1 MTNSRTLKK
10 VLVGI
15 MASVFLVISAILLSA
30 CCGTNATNYDY
41 SAFQND
47 YQGNTN
53 LEERADDGII
63 MVRNTEGETC
73 EGSGEYRESGSTYF
87 NEEDK
92 NLDWDGTQTTISFDL
107 DLKNIDEGDFTA
119 FVLSFNSANTTEETT
134 TYSHTY
140 EIRLGVAKTAEGYKI
155 AELNGINWSEEDY
168 NNITASDKIVQDED
182 GILDVSFVVSY
193 ESETLTYSFIV
204 NDATI
209 ENTAN
214 ADTFTTGAIVGF
226 RSLWNA
232 VTNTDDVV
240 LLNLQKA

>member
-10 VLVGI
+10 ALIGI
-15 MASVFLVISAILLSA
+15 VASVFLVISAILLSA
-30 CCGTNATNYDY
+30 CCGTSATKYDY

-63 MVRNTEGETC
+63 MKRNTEGENC
-73 EGSGEYRESGSTYF
+73 EGSGEFRESGSTYF

-119 FVLSFNSANTTEETT
+119 WILSFNSANTTEETT
-134 TYSHTY
+134 TYNHTY
-140 EIRLGVAKTAEGYKI
+140 EIRLGIAKTAEGYKI
-155 AELNGINWSEEDY
+155 AELEGINWSEADY

-182 GILDVSFVVSY
+182 GILNVSFVVSY
-193 ESETLTYSFIV
+193 ADNTLNYTFQV
-204 NDATI
+204 NDASI
-209 ENTAN
+209 ENTASE
-214 ADTFTTGAIVGF
+214 TGAIVGF

>member
-30 CCGTNATNYDY
+30 CCGTNATKYDY

-47 YQGNTN
+47 YQGNAN
-53 LEERADDGII
+53 IRERADGGVILK
-63 MVRNTEGETC
+63 RNTEGETC

-92 NLDWDGTQTTISFDL
+92 NLDWDGTQTTFSFDL

-119 FVLSFNSANTTEETT
+119 FVLSFNSVNTTEETT

-140 EIRLGVAKTAEGYKI
+140 EIRLGIAKTAEGYKI
-155 AELNGINWSEEDY
+155 AELNGINWSEQDY
-168 NNITASDKIVQDED
+168 NNINASDKIVQDED
-182 GILDVSFVVSY
+182 GILNVSFVVSY
-193 ESETLTYSFIV
+193 ADNTLNYTFQV
-204 NDATI
+204 NDASI
-209 ENTAN
+209 ENTASE
-214 ADTFTTGAIVGF
+214 TGAIVGF

>member
-10 VLVGI
+10 ALIGI
-15 MASVFLVISAILLSA
+15 VASVFLVISAILLSA
-30 CCGTNATNYDY
+30 CCGTSATKYDY

-53 LEERADDGII
+53 LEERTDDGII
-63 MVRNTEGETC
+63 MVRNTEGENC
-73 EGSGEYRESGSTYF
+73 EGSGEFRESGSTYF

-119 FVLSFNSANTTEETT
+119 WILSFNSANTTEETT

>member
-10 VLVGI
+10 ALIGI
-15 MASVFLVISAILLSA
+15 VASVFLVISAILLSA
-30 CCGTNATNYDY
+30 CCGTSATKYDY

-47 YQGNTN
+47 YQGNAN
-53 LEERADDGII
+53 IEERVGGGVILK
-63 MVRNTEGETC
+63 RNTEGETC

-119 FVLSFNSANTTEETT
+119 WILSFNSANTTEETT
-134 TYSHTY
+134 TYNHTY
-140 EIRLGVAKTAEGYKI
+140 EIRLGIAKTAEGYKI
-155 AELNGINWSEEDY
+155 AELEGINWSEADY

-182 GILDVSFVVSY
+182 GILNVGFVVSY
-193 ESETLTYSFIV
+193 ADNTLNYTFQV
-204 NDATI
+204 NDASI
-209 ENTAN
+209 ENTASE
-214 ADTFTTGAIVGF
+214 TGAIVGF

>member
-10 VLVGI
+10 ALIGI
-15 MASVFLVISAILLSA
+15 VASVFLVISAILLSA
-30 CCGTNATNYDY
+30 CCGTTATKYDF

-53 LEERADDGII
+53 LKERADDGII
-63 MVRNTEGETC
+63 MVRNTEGENC
-73 EGSGEYRESGSTYF
+73 EGSGEFRESGSTYF

-92 NLDWDGTQTTISFDL
+92 NLDWDGTQTTFSFDL

-119 FVLSFNSANTTEETT
+119 WILSFNSANTTEETT
-134 TYSHTY
+134 TYNHTY
-140 EIRLGVAKTAEGYKI
+140 EIRLGIAKTAEGYKI
-155 AELNGINWSEEDY
+155 AELNGINWSEADY

-182 GILDVSFVVSY
+182 GILNVSFVVSY
-193 ESETLTYSFIV
+193 ADNTLNYTFQV
-204 NDATI
+204 NDASI
-209 ENTAN
+209 ENTASE
-214 ADTFTTGAIVGF
+214 TGAIVGF

>member
-10 VLVGI
+10 ALIGI

-30 CCGTNATNYDY
+30 CCGTSATKYDY

-63 MVRNTEGETC
+63 MKRNTEGENC
-73 EGSGEYRESGSTYF
+73 EGSGEFRESGSTYF

-119 FVLSFNSANTTEETT
+119 WILSFNSANTTEETT
-134 TYSHTY
+134 TYNHTY
-140 EIRLGVAKTAEGYKI
+140 EIRLGIAKTAEGYKI
-155 AELNGINWSEEDY
+155 AELEGINWSEADY

-182 GILDVSFVVSY
+182 GILNVSFVVSY
-193 ESETLTYSFIV
+193 ADNTLNYTFQV
-204 NDATI
+204 NDASI
-209 ENTAN
+209 ENTASE
-214 ADTFTTGAIVGF
+214 TGAIVGF

>member
-10 VLVGI
+10 ALIGI
-15 MASVFLVISAILLSA
+15 VASVFLVISAILLSA
-30 CCGTNATNYDY
+30 CCGTSATKYDY

-63 MVRNTEGETC
+63 MKRNTEGENC
-73 EGSGEYRESGSTYF
+73 EGSGEFRESGSTYF

-119 FVLSFNSANTTEETT
+119 WILSFNSANTTEETT
-134 TYSHTY
+134 TYNHTY
-140 EIRLGVAKTAEGYKI
+140 EIRLGIAKTAEGYKI
-155 AELNGINWSEEDY
+155 AELEGINWSEADY

-182 GILDVSFVVSY
+182 GILNVGFVVSY
-193 ESETLTYSFIV
+193 ADNTLNYTFQV
-204 NDATI
+204 NDASI
-209 ENTAN
+209 ENTASE
-214 ADTFTTGAIVGF
+214 TGAIVGF

>member
-10 VLVGI
+10 ALIGI
-15 MASVFLVISAILLSA
+15 VASAFLVISAILLSA
-30 CCGTNATNYDY
+30 CCGTSATKYDY

-53 LEERADDGII
+53 LKERADDGII
-63 MVRNTEGETC
+63 MKRNTEGETC
-73 EGSGEYRESGSTYF
+73 EGSGEFRESGSTYF

-92 NLDWDGTQTTISFDL
+92 NLDWDGTQTTFSFDL

-119 FVLSFNSANTTEETT
+119 WILSFNSANTTEETT

-182 GILDVSFVVSY
+182 GILNVSFVVSY

>member
-10 VLVGI
+10 ALIGI
-15 MASVFLVISAILLSA
+15 VASVFLVISAILLSA
-30 CCGTNATNYDY
+30 CCGTSATKYDY

-47 YQGNTN
+47 YQGNAN
-53 LEERADDGII
+53 IEERVDGGVILI
-63 MVRNTEGETC
+63 RNTEGETC

-119 FVLSFNSANTTEETT
+119 WILSFNSANTTGDTT
-134 TYSHTY
+134 TYDYTY
-140 EIRLGVAKTAEGYKI
+140 EIRLGIAKTAEGYKI
-155 AELNGINWSEEDY
+155 AELEGINWSEADY

-182 GILDVSFVVSY
+182 GILNVSFVVSY
-193 ESETLTYSFIV
+193 ADNTLNYTFQV
-204 NDATI
+204 NDASI
-209 ENTAN
+209 ENTASE
-214 ADTFTTGAIVGF
+214 TGAIVGF

>member
-10 VLVGI
+10 ALIGI
-15 MASVFLVISAILLSA
+15 VASVFLVISAILLSA
-30 CCGTNATNYDY
+30 CCGTSATKYDY

-53 LEERADDGII
+53 LKERADDGII
-63 MVRNTEGETC
+63 MKRNTEGENC
-73 EGSGEYRESGSTYF
+73 EGSGEFRESGSTYF

-119 FVLSFNSANTTEETT
+119 WILSFNSANTTEETT
-134 TYSHTY
+134 TYNHTY
-140 EIRLGVAKTAEGYKI
+140 EIRLGIAKTAEGYKI
-155 AELNGINWSEEDY
+155 AELEGINWSEADY

-182 GILDVSFVVSY
+182 GILNVSFVVSY
-193 ESETLTYSFIV
+193 ADNTLNYTFQV
-204 NDATI
+204 NDASI
-209 ENTAN
+209 ENTASE
-214 ADTFTTGAIVGF
+214 TGAIVGF

>member
-10 VLVGI
+10 ALIGI
-15 MASVFLVISAILLSA
+15 VASAFLVISAILLSA
-30 CCGTNATNYDY
+30 CCGTSATKYDY

-53 LEERADDGII
+53 LKERADDGII
-63 MVRNTEGETC
+63 MKRNTEGETC

-92 NLDWDGTQTTISFDL
+92 NLDWDGTQTTFSFDL

-119 FVLSFNSANTTEETT
+119 WILSFNSANTTEETT

-214 ADTFTTGAIVGF
+214 ADLFTTGAIVGF

>member
-10 VLVGI
+10 ALIGI
-15 MASVFLVISAILLSA
+15 VASVFLVISAILLSA
-30 CCGTNATNYDY
+30 CCGTSATKYDY

-53 LEERADDGII
+53 LWERADDGII
-63 MVRNTEGETC
+63 MVRNTEGENC

-214 ADTFTTGAIVGF
+214 ADLFTTGAIVGF

>member
-10 VLVGI
+10 ALIGI
-15 MASVFLVISAILLSA
+15 VASVFLVISAILLSA

-63 MVRNTEGETC
+63 MVRNTEGDTC
-73 EGSGEYRESGSTYF
+73 EGSGEFRESGSTYF

-92 NLDWDGTQTTISFDL
+92 NLDWDGTQTTFSFDL

-119 FVLSFNSANTTEETT
+119 WILSFNSANTTEETT

-140 EIRLGVAKTAEGYKI
+140 EIRLGIAKTAEGYKI

-182 GILDVSFVVSY
+182 GILNVSFVVSY
-193 ESETLTYSFIV
+193 ADNTLNYTFQV

-209 ENTAN
+209 ENTASE
-214 ADTFTTGAIVGF
+214 TGAIVGF

>member
-10 VLVGI
+10 ALIGI
-15 MASVFLVISAILLSA
+15 VASVFLVISAILLSA

-73 EGSGEYRESGSTYF
+73 EGSGEFRESGSTYF

-119 FVLSFNSANTTEETT
+119 WILSFNSANTTEETT

-140 EIRLGVAKTAEGYKI
+140 EIRLGVAKTAEGYKV
-155 AELNGINWSEEDY
+155 AELGGIFWSEQDY
-168 NNITASDKIVQDED
+168 NNIIASNTLVQDED

-204 NDATI
+204 NDESI
-209 ENTAN
+209 ENTASE
-214 ADTFTTGAIVGF
+214 TGAIVGF

>member
-10 VLVGI
+10 ALIGI
-15 MASVFLVISAILLSA
+15 VASAFLVISAILLSA
-30 CCGTNATNYDY
+30 CCGTSATKYDY

-53 LEERADDGII
+53 LEERTDDGII
-63 MVRNTEGETC
+63 MVRNTEGENC
-73 EGSGEYRESGSTYF
+73 EGSGEFRESGSTYF

-140 EIRLGVAKTAEGYKI
+140 EIRLGVAKTAEGYKV
-155 AELNGINWSEEDY
+155 AELGGIFWSEQDY
-168 NNITASDKIVQDED
+168 NNIIASNTLVQDED

>member
-10 VLVGI
+10 ALIGI
-15 MASVFLVISAILLSA
+15 VASAFLVISAILLSA

-73 EGSGEYRESGSTYF
+73 EGSGEFRESGSTYF

-134 TYSHTY
+134 TYNHTY
-140 EIRLGVAKTAEGYKI
+140 EIRLGVAKTAEGYKV
-155 AELNGINWSEEDY
+155 AELGGIFWSEQDY
-168 NNITASDKIVQDED
+168 NNIIASNTLVQDED

>member
-10 VLVGI
+10 ALIGI
-15 MASVFLVISAILLSA
+15 VASAFLVISAILLSA
-30 CCGTNATNYDY
+30 CCGTSATKYDY

-53 LEERADDGII
+53 LEERTDDGII
-63 MVRNTEGETC
+63 MVRNTEGENC
-73 EGSGEYRESGSTYF
+73 EGSGEFRESGSTYF

-182 GILDVSFVVSY
+182 GILNVSFVVSY

>member
-10 VLVGI
+10 ALIGI
-15 MASVFLVISAILLSA
+15 VASVFLVISAILLSA
-30 CCGTNATNYDY
+30 CCGTSATKYDY

-53 LEERADDGII
+53 LKERADDGII
-63 MVRNTEGETC
+63 MVRNTEGENC
-73 EGSGEYRESGSTYF
+73 EGSGEFRESGSTYF
-87 NEEDK
+87 KEEDK
-92 NLDWDGTQTTISFDL
+92 NLDWDGSQTTISFDL

-119 FVLSFNSANTTEETT
+119 WILSFNSANTTEETT
-134 TYSHTY
+134 TYNHTY
-140 EIRLGVAKTAEGYKI
+140 EIRLGIAKTAEGYKI
-155 AELNGINWSEEDY
+155 AELEGINWSEADY

-182 GILDVSFVVSY
+182 GILNVSFVVSY
-193 ESETLTYSFIV
+193 ADNTLNYTFQV
-204 NDATI
+204 NDASI
-209 ENTAN
+209 ENTASE
-214 ADTFTTGAIVGF
+214 TGAIVGF

>member
-10 VLVGI
+10 ALIGI
-15 MASVFLVISAILLSA
+15 VASVFLVISAILLSA
-30 CCGTNATNYDY
+30 CCGTSATKYDY

-63 MVRNTEGETC
+63 MVRNTEGDTC
-73 EGSGEYRESGSTYF
+73 EGSGEFRESGSTYF

-119 FVLSFNSANTTEETT
+119 WILSFNSANTTEETT

-140 EIRLGVAKTAEGYKI
+140 EIRLGIAKTAEGYKI

-182 GILDVSFVVSY
+182 GILNVSFVVSY
-193 ESETLTYSFIV
+193 ADNTLNYTFQV
-204 NDATI
+204 NDTSI
-209 ENTAN
+209 ENTASE
-214 ADTFTTGAIVGF
+214 TGAIVGF

>member
-10 VLVGI
+10 ALIGI
-15 MASVFLVISAILLSA
+15 VASVFLVISAILLSA
-30 CCGTNATNYDY
+30 CCGTSATKYDY

-53 LEERADDGII
+53 LEERIDNGII
-63 MVRNTEGETC
+63 MKRNTEGENC

-119 FVLSFNSANTTEETT
+119 WILSFNSANTTEETT

-140 EIRLGVAKTAEGYKI
+140 EIRLGIAKTAEGYKI

-182 GILDVSFVVSY
+182 GILNVSFVVSY
-193 ESETLTYSFIV
+193 ADNTLNYTFQV
-204 NDATI
+204 NDTSI
-209 ENTAN
+209 ENTASE
-214 ADTFTTGAIVGF
+214 TGAIVGF